1 MLCSTNTDKYLNLLV
16 LFSPYVSALAKFWTI
31 KTKLAT
37 FKVID
42 RVFGS
47 VWMSFGGTKDRLVF
61 LREIGLDELGMGDE
75 FGKRGHIQNSSKVF
89 ILGVCFLLFAICLL
103 FYRFPSFALV
113 LVQSHRHPC
122 HNFLKIAAIRSS

>member
-42 RVFGS
+42 RVFRS

-75 FGKRGHIQNSSKVF
+75 FGKRGHIPNSSKVF
-89 ILGVCFLLFAICLL
+89 ILGVVVF
-103 FYRFPSFALV
+103 V
-113 LVQSHRHPC
+113 
-122 HNFLKIAAIRSS
+122 